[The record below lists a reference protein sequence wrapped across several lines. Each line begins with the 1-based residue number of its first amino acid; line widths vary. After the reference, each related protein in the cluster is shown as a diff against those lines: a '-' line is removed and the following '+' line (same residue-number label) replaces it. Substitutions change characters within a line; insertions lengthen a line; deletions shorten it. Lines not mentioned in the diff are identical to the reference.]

1 MFFDKIVF
9 VEALTTYSGSYNKEA
24 YVAYSG
30 FLGQFGILT
39 SALRMNIQPMSAQ
52 MTILVDGVI
61 GKTFVGYTTAS
72 GLTEGMRV
80 TVSGTHE
87 QFIVR
92 GRQNFDYEPLKHSEV
107 TLFKR
112 DPQ

>member
-1 MFFDKIVF
+1 MYFDKIVF
-9 VEALTTYSGSYNKEA
+9 VEVLAPYSSNIKQESYIA
-24 YVAYSG
+24 HSG
-30 FLGQFGILT
+30 FAGPNAAPT

-61 GKTFVGYTTAS
+61 GKTFTGFTTAS

-80 TVSGTHE
+80 TISGTQE

-92 GRQNFDYEPLKHSEV
+92 GRQNYDYGPLQHSEV